1 MLIDSHTHLNFDK
14 QLGQILQANKI
25 KAILNCQSSEEL
37 EFNRQFKLNGYR
49 ILSAGIHP
57 WDAGKYEFNEFL
69 RILDQVDVV
78 GEIGL
83 DSVWT
88 NESLQKQK
96 QIFEYQLI
104 YASKKNKPVILHT
117 KGCEKEILELIK
129 KYPNRYYVHWYD
141 YDKYIEEYLQ
151 LGCFFSIGPDV
162 MKNLNVKKLVEKV
175 PIDKMLIETDG
186 LESLSWVAG
195 TKISQQNYLNR
206 LEIIYFQVAKLKQIT
221 FEDFKIKILNNFNKF
236 IDI

>member
-1 MLIDSHTHLNFDK
+1 MLIDSHTHLNFDN
-14 QLGQILQANKI
+14 QLGKILQANEI

-37 EFNRQFKLNGYR
+37 EFNRQFEQTHNR

-57 WDAGKYEFNEFL
+57 WDVSKYELNDFL
-69 RILDQVDVV
+69 SVLDQVDIV

-88 NESLQKQK
+88 NESLQVQK
-96 QIFEYQLI
+96 EIFERQLM
-104 YASKKNKPVILHT
+104 YANKKNKPIILHT
-117 KGCEKEILELIK
+117 KGCEREILELIK

-141 YDKYIEEYLQ
+141 NDKYVEEYLR

-162 MKNLNVKKLVEKV
+162 IKNLNVKKLAQKV
-175 PIDKMLIETDG
+175 PINKILIETDG
-186 LESLSWVAG
+186 LESLNWVAG
-195 TKISQQNYLNR
+195 INITNQDYLNK
-206 LEIIYFQVAKLKQIT
+206 LEIIYSQVAKLKRVT
-221 FEDFKIKILNNFNKF
+221 FDDLKIKILNNFNKF